1 MRDFRD
7 AKTMAHALRE
17 ALARNGVETTHSESL
32 ELIAKAFG
40 YDNWNVLSAKIEA
53 AHPRAVD
60 TEAASAAGPEPAPP
74 KILYCSFCRKSQ
86 HEVKKLIAGPAVYI
100 CDECVELCTDI
111 VRDGVLW
118 KVLSCLRAG
127 GENAGEGYQAALGH
141 VRSKSTEEVAS
152 YVEQIKSGV
161 SHSRETLQ
169 LIDRRLAIPDGEVP
183 PESDASASR
192 FFAKSKE
199 ELVAV
204 KINAQRELA
213 HYENALR
220 IGTSVL
226 EERGQAGS

>member
-1 MRDFRD
+1 
-7 AKTMAHALRE
+7 
-17 ALARNGVETTHSESL
+17 
-32 ELIAKAFG
+32 
-40 YDNWNVLSAKIEA
+40 
-53 AHPRAVD
+53 
-60 TEAASAAGPEPAPP
+60 
-74 KILYCSFCRKSQ
+74 
-86 HEVKKLIAGPAVYI
+86 
-100 CDECVELCTDI
+100 
-111 VRDGVLW
+111 
-118 KVLSCLRAG
+118 LRAS